1 MLAWVEGLSKSFFFF
16 SPLLLSYMLPLNKH
30 ELNDNLFLCVCV
42 FWVTSLAWV
51 ELNLILAKLHF
62 TYDIEF
68 LNGDQL
74 DLHRDS
80 WIETLWSKP
89 ELRVRVSPRG

>member
-1 MLAWVEGLSKSFFFF
+1 
-16 SPLLLSYMLPLNKH
+16 MLPLNKH
-30 ELNDNLFLCVCV
+30 ELNDNLFFVCVCV
-42 FWVTSLAWV
+42 FWVPSLAWV
-51 ELNLILAKLHF
+51 ELDLILAKLHF